1 MNANEFAKYILT
13 KPKNTIVN
21 FSFSEDLDGK
31 YGCGIHDL
39 YNGDIFT
46 IGYWGG
52 CGGIEAC
59 DLSFDYDRN
68 DEDELVKL
76 VEETVHSFMNYHG
89 QHKVFLDT
97 EDEPEYAIEVKYN
110 KSA

>member
-13 KPKNTIVN
+13 RPKNTIVN

-52 CGGIEAC
+52 CGGAEVC
-59 DLSFDYDRN
+59 DLSFDYDC
-68 DEDELVKL
+68 DDKDELVRL
-76 VEETVHSFMNYHG
+76 IEETITKFMEWHEADKMY
-89 QHKVFLDT
+89 LDT
-97 EDEPEYAIEVKYN
+97 EDEPEYTVEVKYN
-110 KSA
+110 KF

>member
-52 CGGIEAC
+52 CGGIEVC
-59 DLSFDYDRN
+59 DLSFDYDSN
-68 DEDELVKL
+68 NQDCL
-76 VEETVHSFMNYHG
+76 VELIEETITKFMEWHEENEVY
-89 QHKVFLDT
+89 LDT
-97 EDEPEYAIEVKYN
+97 EDEPEYIIEVEYN
-110 KSA
+110 KS